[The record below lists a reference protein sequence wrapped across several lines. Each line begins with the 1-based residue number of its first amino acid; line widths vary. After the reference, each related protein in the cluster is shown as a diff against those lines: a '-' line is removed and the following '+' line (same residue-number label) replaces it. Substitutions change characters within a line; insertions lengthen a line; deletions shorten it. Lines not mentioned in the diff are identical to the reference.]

1 MVAALLIVTGGGVLL
16 GAAVIARH
24 RAQAI
29 ADLAALAGASR
40 IPAGPDTACTQA
52 KALAGR
58 MRVSE
63 IACTVDGL
71 DVIVAVVVPVSGW
84 RIGPARASARAGPLT

>member
-1 MVAALLIVTGGGVLL
+1 MVAVLLMVTGGGILL

-24 RAQAI
+24 RAQVV

-40 IPAGPDTACTQA
+40 IPAGPDTACAQA
-52 KALAGR
+52 KTLAGR

-63 IACTVDGL
+63 ISCTVDGL
-71 DVIVAVVVPVSGW
+71 DVIVAVVVPVPGW
-84 RIGPARASARAGPLT
+84 RIGPARASSRAGPLP